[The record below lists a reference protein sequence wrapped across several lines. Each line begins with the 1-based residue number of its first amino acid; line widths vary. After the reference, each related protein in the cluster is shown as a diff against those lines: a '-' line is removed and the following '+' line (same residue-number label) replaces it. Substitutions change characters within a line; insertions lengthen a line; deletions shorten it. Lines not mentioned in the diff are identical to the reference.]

1 MFTEQN
7 TLAQLLEVE
16 AAAALFDQIAPG
28 MKESPAYGFM
38 KDLPL
43 EVVMQSA
50 PEKARPAYMLLLD
63 AANGKEVKYEAA
75 DPKMVKPELM
85 GDTVMEYNI
94 DDVDGPMYMLEH
106 RFSGSIIIQFTK
118 TMDENAYGRVTYQ
131 EQVLPK
137 GLIKG
142 IKAAGGMQMCSIPV
156 RDIFREYDH
165 DYELLLEDFKDTD
178 GNVMEP
184 VTIKVHTLPKPEPDE
199 AYAEHDA
206 VALRAAEEGI
216 VLLKNENNLL
226 PLPKTASIKL
236 RNAEEFRV
244 GAVGAGKI
252 NPRYSIGLNRA
263 VADYSDFAV
272 SEDSDT
278 AVIMISRPSGENY
291 DNNATKGN
299 FYLSEKEEE
308 QLKALKAECRHI
320 IAVINSGYPMDVR
333 WLESYQVEAALW
345 CGFPG
350 MCGGKA
356 VVEILDGRVNPSAK
370 LPDTWS
376 LDYWDIPSSR
386 NFFLPE
392 SEEQALDAECEL
404 YIDTYYEEGIYVGY
418 RYFETFG
425 KEVAYPFGYGLSYTE
440 FEISAVMDHAPDT
453 QKVHVTVK
461 NTGKAAGQEVVQ
473 VYVKIPDGKLE
484 QPMLRLVGFAKTKM
498 LEPGS
503 SQKLEIVLERRQLA
517 SYDEDRASWIMEP
530 GTYVFYAGDSVKAL
544 SACGKLEVAAEEI
557 LKETENLMKLPVDME
572 ILSKKSKELP
582 RGGHTGIKEGVSELL
597 PKADRKHYPEEE
609 TEAGDFV
616 DTLTVEQL
624 ARLSVCAS
632 HGWGMHEKG
641 EAGRIYRLEGYNM
654 PAYVVADGNNGVNV
668 NRKNIGMPCS
678 NTVCATWN
686 TDLAYQVGRVIAEEA
701 KDNEIHM
708 ILGPAMNIHRNPLNG
723 RHPEYFSEDPF
734 LAGIMAGNQSKGL
747 EDHGVSSC
755 VKHVIGN
762 NCEASRKRNQSL
774 IPERALREIYLKA
787 FEIALSVNQPDSL
800 MTGYNAVNGCFTASD
815 EEMLEGIFRKEFGF
829 KGFVMTD
836 WTSYDTVDVAEAVQA
851 GNTWMTPGSTD
862 DTYVA
867 PIVEGVKSGKIDEK
881 RLKANVRAMLR
892 VVQKRTGADMGVK

>member
-1 MFTEQN
+1 MFSEKN
-7 TLAQLLEVE
+7 TLAELLEMD
-16 AAAALFDQIAPG
+16 AAAALFEQIAPG

-50 PEKARPAYMLLLD
+50 PEKARPTYLLLLD
-63 AANGKEVKYEAA
+63 AANGKEVTYEAV
-75 DPKMVKPELM
+75 DPKTVKPELM

-118 TMDENAYGRVTYQ
+118 TMDENAYGKVTYNG
-131 EQVLPK
+131 QVLPK

-165 DYELLLEDFKDTD
+165 EYELLLEDFKDTD

-184 VTIKVHTLPKPEPDE
+184 ITIKVHTLPKPEPDA
-199 AYAEHDA
+199 AYAEHDG

-216 VLLKNENNLL
+216 VLLRNENHLL
-226 PLPKTASIKL
+226 PLSKAASFKL
-236 RNAEEFRV
+236 RNAGEFRV

-263 VADYSDFAV
+263 IADYSEFTVA
-272 SEDSDT
+272 EDSDT
-278 AVIMISRPSGENY
+278 AVIVISRPSGENY

-299 FYLSEKEEE
+299 FYLSEKEEG
-308 QLKALKAECRHI
+308 QLKELRAECKHI

-333 WLESYQVEAALW
+333 WLETYQVEAALW

-356 VVEILDGRVNPSAK
+356 VVEILDGRINPSAK

-376 LDYWDIPSSR
+376 WDYPDIPASR

-392 SEEQALDAECEL
+392 SEEEALDAESEC

-425 KEVAYPFGYGLSYTE
+425 KEVAYPFGYGLSYTD
-440 FEISAVMDHAPDT
+440 FKISAAMADDRVYA
-453 QKVHVTVK
+453 VVK
-461 NTGKAAGQEVVQ
+461 NIGKVVGQEVVQ
-473 VYVKIPDGKLE
+473 IYVKIPDGKLE
-484 QPMLRLVGFAKTKM
+484 QPSLRLIGFEKTKE
-498 LEPGS
+498 LEPGE
-503 SQKLEIVLERRQLA
+503 SQELEITVTKEQLS
-517 SYDEDRASWIMEP
+517 SYDEERASWIMEQ
-530 GTYVFYAGDSVKAL
+530 GTYVFYAGNCVKELSV
-544 SACGKLEVAAEEI
+544 CGELRVETEQV
-557 LKETENLMKLPVDME
+557 LKVSENLMKLPVEME
-572 ILSKKSKELP
+572 VLSKNGRQFP
-582 RGGHTGIKEGVSELL
+582 QGGRTGIKEGVSELL
-597 PKADRKHYPEEE
+597 PKASRKQYPE
-609 TEAGDFV
+609 TEVKTGDFV
-616 DTLTVEQL
+616 DSLSIEQL

-641 EAGRIYRLEGYNM
+641 EAGRIYRLKEYDM

-686 TDLAYQVGRVIAEEA
+686 RELAYQVGRVIAEEA
-701 KDNEIHM
+701 KENEIHM
-708 ILGPAMNIHRNPLNG
+708 ILGPGMNIHRNPLNG
-723 RHPEYFSEDPF
+723 RHPEYFSEDPY

-755 VKHVIGN
+755 LKHVVGN
-762 NCEASRKRNQSL
+762 NCEASRKRNQSM

-787 FEIALSVNQPDSL
+787 FEVALSVHQPDSL

-815 EEMLEGIFRKEFGF
+815 EEMLQGIFRKEFGF
-829 KGFVMTD
+829 EGFVMTD
-836 WTSYDTVDVAEAVQA
+836 WTSYDTVDIAEAVQA
-851 GNTWMTPGSTD
+851 GNGWMTPGSAD
-862 DTYVA
+862 DTYVT
-867 PIVEGVKSGKIDEK
+867 PIIEGVKVGKIDIN
-881 RLKANVRAMLR
+881 RLKANVRAMLK
-892 VVQKRTGADMGVK
+892 VVQKRTGKDLGVK